1 MFTIAF
7 FIDPSSNFNWQKRES
22 KSRYICIYIYIYIA
36 LKLHYFSL
44 LQLLNDVYLQERV
57 ESKSQNNNENG
68 SMS

>member
-22 KSRYICIYIYIYIA
+22 KSRYIYIA